1 MHHKSRMIK
10 ILEDLGLTTA
20 EANIYFILLK
30 KSGASVNEVAR
41 EAGLTRQ
48 RIYNI
53 LENLSEKGIVY
64 VSSQRPRKYFAISPE
79 IATSVLIRDVER
91 RLYNLIR
98 IREELVNI
106 VKSMG
111 VERTVP
117 FTLSHEVSG
126 RRALIGVV
134 KEFIKKA
141 REELVIG
148 ATRNEAI
155 RLIYEYKP
163 EILEIVD
170 RGVRIFLLTSMD
182 QLPHDVKDFLEKI
195 ATCSDLTISARIYVR
210 DGEET
215 ILMPSE
221 GSLRERRWYDEGIIL
236 RNRDISRAIRDM
248 FMNIRVADREV

>member
-1 MHHKSRMIK
+1 MHQKNRMIK

-20 EANIYFILLK
+20 EANIYFILLR
-30 KSGASVNEVAR
+30 KSGASVNEVAK

-53 LENLSEKGIVY
+53 LESLSEKGIVY

-79 IATSVLIRDVER
+79 TATSVLIRDVER
-91 RLYNLIR
+91 KLYNLIR
-98 IREELVNI
+98 IREEFVNI
-106 VKSMG
+106 VRSMG

-117 FTLSHEVSG
+117 FTISHEVSG

-134 KEFIKKA
+134 KEFIRKTQ
-141 REELVIG
+141 RELVIG

-170 RGVRIFLLTSMD
+170 RGVRIILLTSLE
-182 QLPHDVKDFLEKI
+182 QLPQDAREFLEKI
-195 ATCSDLTISARIYVR
+195 ATCSDFNTSARIYVR
-210 DGEET
+210 DCEET

-221 GSLRERRWYDEGIIL
+221 GSLKERRWYDEGIIL
-236 RNRDISRAIRDM
+236 KNRDISRAIHDM
-248 FMNIRVADREV
+248 LLRTLAGIQE